1 MKFYG
6 GQSSNANKTESD
18 KKYSS
23 IFHDLKFSY
32 YVYKNFCQSNPH
44 IFNKFQEKKIY
55 NIFNIRLQRMF
66 NIFFWILNNLFI
78 SIAILK

>member
-1 MKFYG
+1 MKFYE

-32 YVYKNFCQSNPH
+32 YVYKNFCQSNPY
-44 IFNKFQEKKIY
+44 IFNKFNK
-55 NIFNIRLQRMF
+55 NIRKE
-66 NIFFWILNNLFI
+66 NV
-78 SIAILK
+78 